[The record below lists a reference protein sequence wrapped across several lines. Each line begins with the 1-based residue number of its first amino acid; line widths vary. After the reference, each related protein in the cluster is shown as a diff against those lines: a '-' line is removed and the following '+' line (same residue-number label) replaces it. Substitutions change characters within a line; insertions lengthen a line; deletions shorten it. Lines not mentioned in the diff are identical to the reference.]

1 VKRPLIASLDDPG
14 RTIDLDTCMDELQR
28 EYQVRLRCYDRWVTE
43 GKLSYSDAR
52 DRHQRL
58 RAAIAHLAAIAG
70 PPADTE
76 DPVTSSG
83 DDPVPF

>member
-1 VKRPLIASLDDPG
+1 VKRPRIASLEDPG

-28 EYQVRLRCYDRWVTE
+28 EFQVRLRCYDRWIAE

-58 RAAIAHLAAIAG
+58 RAAIAHLAALQCLPAG
-70 PPADTE
+70 AE

-83 DDPVPF
+83 DDAPPF